1 MNKTPNDREFT
12 EEDERRM
19 RERAAMRAREREEKQ
34 KSEREKKERQKKTFG
49 KMSLAI
55 RIILI
60 VVVVISLLFIA
71 ANVFGNVTFSNVIDS
86 VKDSFT
92 NIEPGEGYPLEVG
105 TGTVKDLTM
114 IGDTLV
120 TVRNDD
126 VSVLNN
132 TAKKTSM
139 YLHSYSKP
147 MTSVANGRML
157 VCDRITGRYM
167 IVNRTSSLFTA
178 ELESEVY
185 ACTIAENGCYAFS
198 LETESASSI
207 VSVFDSKFTKL
218 FDFKCVDEYIIGL
231 SFSPNGKN
239 VALIGI
245 GSKDAYLY
253 SRLYVINIKDQTVTS
268 TVDFDG
274 ESLNNVFYS
283 DNKTIIV
290 VSENSYTI
298 VTDGQNKEKVNF
310 GYNTI
315 SRFCADSSGNFA
327 VVLSK
332 YGSIDSGAI
341 ALLDSKGKELFSLD
355 IDCKIES
362 MDYDGKT
369 VCIVDSDN
377 VVRTYN
383 KKGKLLGQTKLDAA
397 AQDITVGGSHCYAL
411 CYGSIVQLDIKTKL

>member
-1 MNKTPNDREFT
+1 MNQTPNDRDFT

-19 RERAAMRAREREEKQ
+19 RERAAMRAKEREAKQ

-55 RIILI
+55 RILLI
-60 VVVVISLLFIA
+60 AVVVISLLFIA
-71 ANVFGNVTFSNVIDS
+71 ANAFGNVTFSNVIDS
-86 VKDSFT
+86 VKDGFT

-105 TGTVKDLTM
+105 SGTVKDLTM

-120 TVRNDD
+120 AVRNDD
-126 VSVLNN
+126 ISVLNN

-157 VCDRITGRYM
+157 VCDRVTGRYM
-167 IVNRTSSLFTA
+167 IVNRTESLFTS
-178 ELESEVY
+178 ELASETY
-185 ACTIAENGCYAFS
+185 ACTMAKNGSYAFS
-198 LETESASSI
+198 LETEGASSI
-207 VSVFDSKFTKL
+207 VSVFSSDFTKL

-239 VALIGI
+239 IALIGI

-253 SRLYVINIKDQTVTS
+253 SKLYVINVKDQTVTS
-268 TVDFDG
+268 TVDFYG
-274 ESLNNVFYS
+274 ESLNSVFYS

-290 VSENSYTI
+290 VSENSYTV
-298 VTDGQNKEKVNF
+298 VTDGKNKERVNF

-315 SRFCADSSGNFA
+315 SRFSSDSNGNFA

-332 YGSIDSGAI
+332 YGSIDSGTI

-362 MDYDGKT
+362 LDYDGKT
-369 VCIVDSDN
+369 VCIVDSNN

-397 AQDITVGGSHCYAL
+397 AQDITVGDSYCYAL